1 MSVTLAMWL
10 ASLEHAG
17 AQPLDDDATTRE
29 RWGCLA
35 EIRPAITELDPAEH
49 PMAVACARVGGLRI
63 GGSVELIAFDEGGDE
78 GNHRDGDDVRLHVV
92 TPDADRVFTL
102 DAERQRFRQPSLGWI
117 DDLEVQVHAVQG
129 APQLVRISVVSR
141 AGEDYF
147 AGEETSVIVDPR
159 HGLDV
164 VWAGPGDYAQRDYFV
179 CYRSRTTTV
188 RVRGG
193 VLHVRSRISHHVA
206 PMAEGDDPATHAQL
220 AAECA
225 SPPRVRV
232 DLRIAR
238 RPSSRATAPAPEART
253 AE

>member
-1 MSVTLAMWL
+1 MRIRAGLSVSVTLAMWL

-102 DAERQRFRQPSLGWI
+102 DAERQRFRQPSRPAARTDLGR
-117 DDLEVQVHAVQG
+117 EQG
-129 APQLVRISVVSR
+129 RRRL
-141 AGEDYF
+141 
-147 AGEETSVIVDPR
+147 
-159 HGLDV
+159 L
-164 VWAGPGDYAQRDYFV
+164 
-179 CYRSRTTTV
+179 
-188 RVRGG
+188 RGG
-193 VLHVRSRISHHVA
+193 RDERHRRS
-206 PMAEGDDPATHAQL
+206 
-220 AAECA
+220 AA
-225 SPPRVRV
+225 R
-232 DLRIAR
+232 AR
-238 RPSSRATAPAPEART
+238 RRLGGTRRLRSA
-253 AE
+253 